1 MRRLPP
7 SWPLGENP
15 TVTRGRHSDQAAA
28 VQRLRVRFAKRG
40 RLRFTSH
47 RDFQRALERAL
58 RRARVP
64 IAYSQGFSPHPK
76 VSYAGAAP
84 MGAASEAEYLEIS
97 LTRACDPTDVAR
109 SLDAALPAGL
119 DVVEVVEAGGE
130 PLADRLQA
138 SLWRIEMP
146 GAEPTSLAAAVSRFL
161 AAGSVEVRRLTKNGS
176 RMLDARAA
184 VVRLELV
191 VDRDAG
197 APVLLAVIRNLTPTV
212 RPDDLVAALG
222 TVGAGPPAQSH
233 ISTRLAQGPLDEATV
248 GDPFHDG
255 G

>member
-1 MRRLPP
+1 VE
-7 SWPLGENP
+7 ENP
-15 TVTRGRHSDQAAA
+15 TVTRGRHNDQAAA

-47 RDFQRALERAL
+47 RDFQRAFERAL
-58 RRARVP
+58 RRAGVP

-84 MGAASEAEYLEIS
+84 MGAGSEAEYLEIS
-97 LTRACDPTDVAR
+97 LARACDPADVAR

-146 GAEPTSLAAAVSRFL
+146 DAEPTSLAAAVFKFL
-161 AAGSVEVRRLTKNGS
+161 AAESVDVRRMTKNGS
-176 RMLDARAA
+176 RVIDARAA
-184 VVRLELV
+184 VVRLDV
-191 VDRDAG
+191 AHDAG
-197 APVLLAVIRNLTPTV
+197 ALVLLAVLRHLTPTV

-222 TVGAGPPAQSH
+222 TIGAGAPAQSH
-233 ISTRLAQGPLDEATV
+233 ISTRLAQGPLDETTV

>member
-47 RDFQRALERAL
+47 RDFQRAFERAL

-97 LTRACDPTDVAR
+97 LTRACDPADVAR

-146 GAEPTSLAAAVSRFL
+146 GAEPTVLAAAVSRFL

-176 RMLDARAA
+176 RVLDARAA
-184 VVRLELV
+184 VVRLEV
-191 VDRDAG
+191 AVDRDAG
-197 APVLLAVIRNLTPTV
+197 APGLLAVIRNLTPTV
-212 RPDDLVAALG
+212 RPNDLVAALG

-255 G
+255 T